1 MNRLSPWPLG
11 AILLALFILFDSDQR
26 SSIPQQEIEYPN
38 EWFFMQ
44 RAYPN
49 GRINHQVYSQALK
62 QAKALKENKVKA
74 TFWDFAGPYNSGGR
88 IADVEFALNSGEIFV
103 GAASGGVFR
112 LAPDGSAWES
122 IFDEALSLS
131 IGDIAMAPSND
142 QVIYVGTGEANCGG
156 GSQTYDG
163 MGIYKSTDGGES
175 WEYAGLEESRN
186 IGRIVVHPT
195 DPDVVYVAAMGDLFG
210 DTPHRGIYKTTD
222 GGDTWANVLYVSDS
236 TGGIDLVIHPESP
249 ETLYAAMWERVR
261 RPDRRSYGGQTC
273 GLYKTTDGG
282 SNWTELT
289 NGLPSPAEDVGR
301 IGIDIA
307 LSDPDMLYAIYAD
320 EIGYFKGVYKTT
332 DGGDNWSQTN
342 DDELTT
348 CFQSYG
354 WWFGRIEV
362 DPADPDIAYVIG
374 FDLYKT
380 SNGGSSWANVSSWDV
395 HVDQHSL
402 FIHPED
408 NDKLFLG
415 NDGGLYTSENGGNT
429 WTFINI
435 LPITQFYTCE
445 IDHQNPQRLYG
456 GTQDNGTNRTLTGG
470 LDDWEHIYGGDGFQ
484 VLVDPSDNN
493 YVYAEYQYGGLGRS
507 SSGGA
512 AGTFSGATSG
522 IGSSDRKN
530 WNTPVVFDP
539 LDPEILYYGS
549 NKVYRSTNRAISWS
563 AISPDLTNGPGIN
576 LTYGTITTLSVSPV
590 NQDIIYAGTDDGNV
604 WVSDDAGSTWD
615 QINEGLP
622 NRWVTR
628 VAADPMDEE
637 TVYLTFS
644 GYRWNEYLPHVFRSD
659 DKGQNWTDIS
669 SNLPEIPL
677 NDVIIDPQD
686 NNILYV
692 ASDAGVFSSTNLGQE
707 WQVMGT
713 NMPLVPVNDLDL
725 HNNTRKLVAATFGRS
740 MYSYDLNQDTVT
752 TNISG
757 QAFHSSGISM
767 HIYPNPVTGA
777 SKVRLSM
784 LHKTAVTIH
793 IADMTGHVIH
803 STNVGTVM
811 QGVQIH
817 NLKSICPSNLG
828 KGVYLLIV
836 ETSDESVVQR
846 FVVVDPLTSYTY

>member
-1 MNRLSPWPLG
+1 MNRLSPWPFA
-11 AILLALFILFDSDQR
+11 AIVLALFFLAGSDQR
-26 SSIPQQEIEYPN
+26 PGTFQHNYEYPN
-38 EWFFMQ
+38 DWFFMQ
-44 RAYPN
+44 RAYPQ
-49 GRINHQVYSQALK
+49 GRINHQVYAQALK
-62 QAKALKENKVKA
+62 GSMALKKAQAKATL
-74 TFWDFAGPYNSGGR
+74 WDFAGPYNSGGR
-88 IADVEFALNSGEIFV
+88 IADVEYDTDSGEIFV

-112 LAPDGSAWES
+112 LAADGSSWES

-131 IGDIAMAPSND
+131 IGDIAMAPSNH

-163 MGIYKSTDGGES
+163 MGIFKSMDGGDS
-175 WEYAGLEESRN
+175 WLYAGLEESRN

-195 DPDVVYVAAMGDLFG
+195 DPDIVYAAAMGDLFG
-210 DTPHRGIYKTTD
+210 DTPDRGIYKTTD
-222 GGDTWANVLYVSDS
+222 GGATWEKVLFVSDS

-249 ETLYAAMWERVR
+249 EILYAAMWERVR

-282 SNWTELT
+282 STWTELT
-289 NGLPSPAEDVGR
+289 NGLPSPAEDIGR

-307 LSDPDMLYAIYAD
+307 HSDPDMLYAIYAD
-320 EIGYFKGVYKTT
+320 DIGYFKGVYKTS
-332 DGGDNWSQTN
+332 DGGNNWSQTN
-342 DDELTT
+342 DDDLSS

-362 DPADPDIAYVIG
+362 DPTDPEIAYVIG

-380 SNGGSSWANVSSWDV
+380 TNGGASWANVSSWDV
-395 HVDQHSL
+395 HVDQHGL

-408 NDKLFLG
+408 NNKLFLG

-445 IDHQNPQRLYG
+445 IDHQFPQRLYG

-470 LDDWEHIYGGDGFQ
+470 LDDWEHIYGGDGFR
-484 VLVDPSDNN
+484 VLVDPSDND

-512 AGTFSGATSG
+512 PGTFSGATSG
-522 IGSSDRKN
+522 INSSDRKN

-539 LDPEILYYGS
+539 LNPQILYYGS
-549 NKVYRSTNRAISWS
+549 NKVYRSTNRAVSWS

-576 LTYGTITTLSVSPV
+576 LTYGTITTISVSPV
-590 NQDIIYAGTDDGNV
+590 NPGIIYAGTDDGNV
-604 WVSDDAGSTWD
+604 WVSDDAGESWE
-615 QINEGLP
+615 QITQGLP

-659 DKGQNWTDIS
+659 DKGQNWTDLS

-677 NDVIIDPQD
+677 NDIIIDPTD

-692 ASDAGVFSSTNLGQE
+692 ASDAGVFRSVNLGE
-707 WQVMGT
+707 DWQLMGT

-725 HNNTRKLVAATFGRS
+725 HNDTRKLVAATYGRS
-740 MYSYDLNQDTVT
+740 MYSYDLNQDTIT
-752 TNISG
+752 TSITDRTVRTAG
-757 QAFHSSGISM
+757 TRV
-767 HIYPNPVTGA
+767 HIYPNPVTEA
-777 SKVRLSM
+777 SKVRLSI
-784 LHKTAVTIH
+784 LHETNVCLH
-793 IADMTGHVIH
+793 IADISGNLIH
-803 STNVGTVM
+803 STDLGTLV
-811 QGVQIH
+811 QGEQIH
-817 NLKSICPSNLG
+817 DLKTFSPPNLG
-828 KGVYLLIV
+828 KGIYLLIL
-836 ETSDESVVQR
+836 ETGDEKVVHR
-846 FVVVDPLTSYTY
+846 FVVVNPVRSYTY